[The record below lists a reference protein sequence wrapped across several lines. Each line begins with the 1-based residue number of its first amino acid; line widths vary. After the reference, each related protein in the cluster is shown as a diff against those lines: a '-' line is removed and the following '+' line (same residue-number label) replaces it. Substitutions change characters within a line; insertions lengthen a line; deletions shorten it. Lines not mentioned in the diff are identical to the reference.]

1 MFAFPP
7 SSAAFPPWDSQFSIH
22 SSLRPLCFALPR
34 FLTHAL
40 QKRCLQKFFFACR
53 LEWEV
58 RKAAANAL
66 RLHVAALP
74 ALAAALLL
82 MRLALIILIH
92 KAKNQQ
98 AVYLK
103 DQPSSTHQSAHQRVN
118 ALSMSQTLV
127 SLLDSSSKQ
136 VLQRGQLLGLT
147 IIWGSM
153 ASWLWPQLAL
163 WANWMSHRRP
173 TLPSVL
179 GSVFL
184 IVLTEGLLEALELVA
199 MLMTTCCR
207 LLRQLI
213 NKLIVMRSAK
223 VAPCEPYKLQPEN
236 CGAQLPKLV
245 R

>member
-1 MFAFPP
+1 M
-7 SSAAFPPWDSQFSIH
+7 
-22 SSLRPLCFALPR
+22 
-34 FLTHAL
+34 
-40 QKRCLQKFFFACR
+40 
-53 LEWEV
+53 

-92 KAKNQQ
+92 KSQSQEIGYPKSQQ
-98 AVYLK
+98 FSTQ
-103 DQPSSTHQSAHQRVN
+103 QPTHHRLN

-127 SLLDSSSKQ
+127 SHLAANSSKRQ
-136 VLQRGQLLGLT
+136 VLQRGQLVGLT
-147 IIWGSM
+147 AIWAAM

-179 GSVFL
+179 GSAFL
-184 IVLTEGLLEALELVA
+184 IVLTEGLLETLEHVA
-199 MLMTTCCR
+199 TLITTCFR

-213 NKLIVMRSAK
+213 NKRIGRQFAK
-223 VAPCEPYKLQPEN
+223 LAPHKPYRLQTET
-236 CGAQLPKLV
+236 CGAQLPKLM

>member
-1 MFAFPP
+1 M
-7 SSAAFPPWDSQFSIH
+7 
-22 SSLRPLCFALPR
+22 
-34 FLTHAL
+34 
-40 QKRCLQKFFFACR
+40 
-53 LEWEV
+53 
-58 RKAAANAL
+58 RKAAANTL

-92 KAKNQQ
+92 KSNCQQ
-98 AVYLK
+98 IGYPK
-103 DQPSSTHQSAHQRVN
+103 GQQFSPQQPTHHRLN
-118 ALSMSQTLV
+118 ALSVSQTLA
-127 SLLDSSSKQ
+127 SHLAANLSSRQ
-136 VLQRGQLLGLT
+136 VLRTGQLVGLT
-147 IIWGSM
+147 ATWAFM

-163 WANWMSHRRP
+163 WANCMSHRRP

-184 IVLTEGLLEALELVA
+184 IVLTEGLLETLEHVA
-199 MLMTTCCR
+199 MLITICCH

-213 NKLIVMRSAK
+213 NRLIGRQSAK
-223 VAPCEPYKLQPEN
+223 LAPCKPYKLQREI

>member
-1 MFAFPP
+1 M
-7 SSAAFPPWDSQFSIH
+7 
-22 SSLRPLCFALPR
+22 
-34 FLTHAL
+34 
-40 QKRCLQKFFFACR
+40 
-53 LEWEV
+53 

-92 KAKNQQ
+92 KSNNQEIGYPKGQ
-98 AVYLK
+98 
-103 DQPSSTHQSAHQRVN
+103 QSSTQQPTHHRLN
-118 ALSMSQTLV
+118 ALSMSRTLV
-127 SLLDSSSKQ
+127 SHLAANSPSRQ
-136 VLQRGQLLGLT
+136 VLRRGQLLGLT
-147 IIWGSM
+147 VFWASM

-179 GSVFL
+179 GSAFL
-184 IVLTEGLLEALELVA
+184 IVLTEGLLETLEHVA
-199 MLMTTCCR
+199 TLITTCCC
-207 LLRQLI
+207 LLKQLI
-213 NKLIVMRSAK
+213 NRLIGRRSAK
-223 VAPCEPYKLQPEN
+223 LAPRKPYKLQPEN

>member
-1 MFAFPP
+1 LLWLAQISDPYHVE
-7 SSAAFPPWDSQFSIH
+7 A
-22 SSLRPLCFALPR
+22 LCCNSC
-34 FLTHAL
+34 FL
-40 QKRCLQKFFFACR
+40 ACR

-82 MRLALIILIH
+82 IRLALIILIH
-92 KAKNQQ
+92 KSNSQEIGYPKGQQ
-98 AVYLK
+98 
-103 DQPSSTHQSAHQRVN
+103 SSTHTHHRLI

-127 SLLDSSSKQ
+127 SHLAADSPSRQ
-136 VLQRGQLLGLT
+136 VLQQGQLVALT
-147 IIWGSM
+147 AVWASM

-163 WANWMSHRRP
+163 WAGWMSHRRP

-179 GSVFL
+179 GSAFL
-184 IVLTEGLLEALELVA
+184 IVLTEGLLETLELVA
-199 MLMTTCCR
+199 MLIYTCCR

-213 NKLIVMRSAK
+213 NRLIGRRFGKMMPHK
-223 VAPCEPYKLQPEN
+223 PCRLQPEN
-236 CGAQLPKLV
+236 CGSQLPKLV